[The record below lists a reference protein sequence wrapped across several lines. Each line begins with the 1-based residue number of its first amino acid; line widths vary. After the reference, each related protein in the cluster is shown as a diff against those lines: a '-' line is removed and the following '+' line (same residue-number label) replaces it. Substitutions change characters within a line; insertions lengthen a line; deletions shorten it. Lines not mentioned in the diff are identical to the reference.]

1 MRQLLPAVHPVPAL
15 DVSGGGWEETQ
26 ALMMMMMMMMM
37 MNCLMSHGSLRNKT
51 KLPAD
56 C

>member
-1 MRQLLPAVHPVPAL
+1 MRQLLPAVPLVPAL

-26 ALMMMMMMMMM
+26 ALMMMMMM